1 MDTKDQIFFDLLNAL
16 RDLGTISIING
27 KSDQLMVTY
36 TTSAVLEAQKVWMIG
51 QLDGWYQDLERK
63 FNLKIAERWFINN
76 DQRYSLVLKIEI
88 PVYVGWN
95 VISDDDF
102 RKELVKTVRKYFAQ
116 RIIKEHPLPFRVEA
130 FWDIPI
136 APKVTC
142 KYVFSSS
149 NRTVVLGRKEAKI
162 IESDEFKQAA
172 KKAIEENDGVFI
184 GIRVESI
191 RDRRYEIGYLEYQ
204 YNEVASAGFLEV
216 NPLNKALNAVMLRYF
231 KYELFLNP
239 CGEKDIN

>member
-1 MDTKDQIFFDLLNAL
+1 MDTKDQIFFDLFTAL
-16 RDLGTISIING
+16 RDIERISIVRG

-51 QLDGWYQDLERK
+51 QLDEWYQDLEQK
-63 FNLKIAERWFINN
+63 FNLKIAERWFTHN
-76 DQRYSLVLKIEI
+76 DQRYSLVLKLEI
-88 PVYVGWN
+88 PVYVVWN
-95 VISDDDF
+95 IISDDDF
-102 RKELVKTVRKYFAQ
+102 RKELIKTVRKYFAQ
-116 RIIKEHPLPFRVEA
+116 RIIKEHPLPFRAEA

-142 KYVFSSS
+142 KYVFSPF

-162 IESDEFKQAA
+162 IESDEFKQAV

-191 RDRRYEIGYLEYQ
+191 RDWRYKIGYLEYQ
-204 YNEVASAGFLEV
+204 YNKVASTGFLEV
-216 NPLNKALNAVMLRYF
+216 NPLNEALNAVMLKYF
-231 KYELFLNP
+231 KKELFLQP
-239 CGEKDIN
+239 HGEKDII